1 MKLVPIVVAIGILLL
16 VLVLRGRSE
25 IKSPSDFDINGPAT
39 DADIQRLLQ
48 AGSKIDA
55 IKVYRRLHRVD
66 LKAAKDA
73 IDRLAAEM
81 PQSPRE

>member
-1 MKLVPIVVAIGILLL
+1 MKLFSIVVAIGILLL
-16 VLVLRGRSE
+16 VLVLRSSSE
-25 IKSPSDFDINGPAT
+25 IKSPSDFDVNGPAT

-48 AGSKIDA
+48 TGRKIDA

-73 IDRLAAEM
+73 VDRLAAEM
-81 PQSPRE
+81 PRSG